1 MSKTTTAER
10 KFTIV
15 VGADTYSNLS
25 NDVLVNVT
33 EERVLNLLDE
43 RGQLTDEIAESI
55 RRMNEPE
62 QSVYIDDPLIFVQ
75 FNGVNSNGS
84 H

>member
-15 VGADTYSNLS
+15 VGADIYSNLF

-33 EERVLNLLDE
+33 EERVINLLSD

-55 RRMNEPE
+55 HRMNEPE
-62 QSVYIDDPLIFVQ
+62 QSFYADGPLIFVQ

>member
-15 VGADTYSNLS
+15 VGADTYSDLF

-33 EERVLNLLDE
+33 EERVLDLLSD

-55 RRMNEPE
+55 HRMNEPE
-62 QSVYIDDPLIFVQ
+62 QSFYTDDPLIFVQ